1 MPTNI
6 KQIEFLAR
14 AIVNRLE
21 DRGLVE
27 FGDAEIGIQIVTRTL
42 EDNFQAYDSIE
53 AEARGRLAKTMGENF
68 VITRSGEERLIGWRN
83 TLLRDE
89 NGSVIGTFSAGADI
103 TERHRAVEALR
114 TAEERTR
121 FALEAADQALY
132 RAKEDGRNRI
142 RT

>member
-53 AEARGRLAKTMGENF
+53 LEARGRLARSIGEREPTDNELA
-68 VITRSGEERLIGWRN
+68 EEMQR
-83 TLLRDE
+83 
-89 NGSVIGTFSAGADI
+89 VAM
-103 TERHRAVEALR
+103 ERHGRGVKNRLAGNKFFWLADVRKDLLQRLQGASGQSGQCHGRAGQLEKA
-114 TAEERTR
+114 TA
-121 FALEAADQALY
+121 
-132 RAKEDGRNRI
+132 
-142 RT
+142 